1 MLKNVF
7 VNAQSSI
14 KIVKDKTVY
23 FDPYLIEEES
33 HDADIIFITHDHYD
47 HYDKDS
53 IDKIKNDNTYI
64 VIPKSLKEE
73 VSSYFE
79 LDHIRIIEPGCE
91 YSVNGVKFNTVRAYN
106 INKKYHPKENDW
118 VGYKVYLED
127 VSYYVMGDTDETT
140 ESKCVVCDVL
150 FIPIGGTYTMDKDE
164 ARHLTNIIGPKIA
177 VPIHYGT
184 VVGSIDDARFF
195 VNNIDKSI
203 EGVILLNN
211 E

>member
-14 KIVKDKTVY
+14 KLLKEKVIY
-23 FDPYLIEEES
+23 FDPYLINEES

-53 IDKIKNDNTYI
+53 INKIKNDNTYI
-64 VIPKSLKEE
+64 VIPKTLKEE

-79 LDHIRIIEPGCE
+79 LDHIRIVEPGSE
-91 YSVNGVKFNTVRAYN
+91 YSVNGVKFNTIRAYN

-118 VGYKVYLED
+118 VGYKVYLND
-127 VSYYVMGDTDETT
+127 GSYYVMGDTDETT
-140 ESKCVVCDVL
+140 ESKCVTCDVL
-150 FIPIGGTYTMDKDE
+150 FIPIGGTYTMDKEE

-177 VPIHYGT
+177 VPIHYGN
-184 VVGSIDDARFF
+184 VVGSIDDAKYFI
-195 VNNIDKSI
+195 NNIDKSI
-203 EGVILLNN
+203 EGVIIL

>member
-1 MLKNVF
+1 MLENVF
-7 VNAQSSI
+7 INAQSSI
-14 KIVKDKTVY
+14 KLLKEKIIY
-23 FDPYLIEEES
+23 FDPYLINDEK

-47 HYDKDS
+47 HYDKES
-53 IDKIKNDNTYI
+53 INKIKNDDTYI

-79 LDHIRIIEPGCE
+79 LDHIRVIEPGSE
-91 YSVNGVKFNTVRAYN
+91 YSVNGIKFNTIRAYN
-106 INKKYHPKENDW
+106 INKKFHPKENDW
-118 VGYKVYLED
+118 VGYKVYLND
-127 VSYYVMGDTDETT
+127 GSYYVMGDTDETT
-140 ESKCVVCDVL
+140 ESKCVTCDYL

-164 ARHLTNIIGPKIA
+164 ARHLTNIIGPKVA

-184 VVGSIDDARFF
+184 VVGSIDDAKYF

-203 EGVILLNN
+203 EGVIIL

>member
-14 KIVKDKTVY
+14 KLSKEKVIY
-23 FDPYLIEEES
+23 FDPYLISEES

-53 IDKIKNDNTYI
+53 INKIKNDNTYI
-64 VIPKSLKEE
+64 VIPKTLKEE

-79 LDHIRIIEPGCE
+79 LDHIRIVEPGSE
-91 YSVNGVKFNTVRAYN
+91 YSVNGVKFNTIRAYN
-106 INKKYHPKENDW
+106 INKKFHPKENDW
-118 VGYKVYLED
+118 VGYKVYLND
-127 VSYYVMGDTDETT
+127 GSYYVMGDTDETT
-140 ESKCVVCDVL
+140 ESKCVTCDVL
-150 FIPIGGTYTMDKDE
+150 FIPIGGTYTMDKEE

-177 VPIHYGT
+177 VPIHYGN
-184 VVGSIDDARFF
+184 VVGSIDDAKYFI
-195 VNNIDKSI
+195 NNIDKSI
-203 EGVILLNN
+203 EGVIIL

>member
-14 KIVKDKTVY
+14 KLLKEKVIY
-23 FDPYLIEEES
+23 FDPYLINEES

-53 IDKIKNDNTYI
+53 INKIKNDNTYI
-64 VIPKSLKEE
+64 VIPKTLKEE

-79 LDHIRIIEPGCE
+79 LDHIRIVEPGSE
-91 YSVNGVKFNTVRAYN
+91 YSVNGVKFNTIRAYN

-118 VGYKVYLED
+118 VGYKVYLND
-127 VSYYVMGDTDETT
+127 GSYYVMGDTDETT
-140 ESKCVVCDVL
+140 ESKCVTCDVL
-150 FIPIGGTYTMDKDE
+150 FIPIGGTYTMDKEE

-177 VPIHYGT
+177 VPIHYGN
-184 VVGSIDDARFF
+184 VVGSIDDAKYFI
-195 VNNIDKSI
+195 NNIDRSI
-203 EGVILLNN
+203 EGVIIL

>member
-14 KIVKDKTVY
+14 KLLKEKVIY
-23 FDPYLIEEES
+23 FDPYLISEES

-47 HYDKDS
+47 HYDRDS
-53 IDKIKNDNTYI
+53 INKIKNDNTYI
-64 VIPKSLKEE
+64 VIPKTLKEE

-79 LDHIRIIEPGCE
+79 LDHIRIVEPGSE
-91 YSVNGVKFNTVRAYN
+91 YSVNGVKFNTIRAYN

-118 VGYKVYLED
+118 VGYKIYLND
-127 VSYYVMGDTDETT
+127 GSYYVMGDTDETT
-140 ESKCVVCDVL
+140 ESKCVTCDVL
-150 FIPIGGTYTMDKDE
+150 FIPIGGTYTMDKEE

-177 VPIHYGT
+177 VPIHYGN
-184 VVGSIDDARFF
+184 VVGSIDDAKYFI
-195 VNNIDKSI
+195 NNIDKSI
-203 EGVILLNN
+203 EGVIIL

>member
-14 KIVKDKTVY
+14 KLLKEKVIY
-23 FDPYLIEEES
+23 FDPYLISEES

-47 HYDKDS
+47 HYDRDS
-53 IDKIKNDNTYI
+53 INKIKNDNTYI
-64 VIPKSLKEE
+64 VIPKTLKEE

-79 LDHIRIIEPGCE
+79 LDHIRIVEPGSE
-91 YSVNGVKFNTVRAYN
+91 YSVNGVKFNTIRAYN

-118 VGYKVYLED
+118 VGYKIYLND
-127 VSYYVMGDTDETT
+127 GSYYVMGDTDETT
-140 ESKCVVCDVL
+140 ESKCVTCDVL
-150 FIPIGGTYTMDKDE
+150 FIPIGGTYTMDKEE

-177 VPIHYGT
+177 VPIHYGN
-184 VVGSIDDARFF
+184 VVGSIDDAKYFI
-195 VNNIDKSI
+195 NIIDKSI
-203 EGVILLNN
+203 EGVIIL